1 MSTALTTQEGVELV
15 EPLTKKER
23 EQLAE
28 CEGALKRHFKYLV
41 VVGKALLE
49 VRDAR
54 LYREDFATFE
64 EYCQQRWQ
72 VERRQA
78 YRLIDFAGVSD
89 AVSNWSQEIE
99 PPARE
104 SVARELKKLPPED
117 QGEAW
122 AEVVEKT
129 GKDQPTAKEVRE
141 HVEAKLAPP
150 TGERVGGDWIEEV
163 ARTGEAPEGLGA
175 EQAEAVDQE
184 EEEEKLDG
192 DSYSTPERYV
202 EIGRR
207 AMGGVINLD
216 PMSHHAANELVGAD
230 VYYTKEDDGLAQDWR
245 GNVWMNP
252 PYSSALIKAAVDK
265 LLEHW
270 KAGEINRAVVLTNTD
285 SSVSW
290 WRKLAAAAHTL
301 AFPPERIQFW
311 HPDAAPD
318 DPRCQRNRNS
328 QTFFFFAPMPGEL
341 AIELEQEGW
350 LLFERADLVALFPGT
365 TPAQVLEH
373 QLATE
378 KLERQ
383 AERNDLNA
391 RIDELEREV
400 LEQRGDLTISTSKA
414 YARLAAARSENAKLL
429 KTPTAELVEQVVA
442 LKRAAQNREAEMT
455 SLRNQVE
462 FACETPAEDCTC
474 PGCSYARDYHLAN
487 GGKP

>member
-1 MSTALTTQEGVELV
+1 MR
-15 EPLTKKER
+15 K
-23 EQLAE
+23 
-28 CEGALKRHFKYLV
+28 
-41 VVGKALLE
+41 
-49 VRDAR
+49 
-54 LYREDFATFE
+54 
-64 EYCQQRWQ
+64 
-72 VERRQA
+72 A
-78 YRLIDFAGVSD
+78 YRLIDLSAIRED
-89 AVSNWSQEIE
+89 VSNWSHEIA
-99 PPARE
+99 PPERE
-104 SVARELKKLPPED
+104 AVARELKKLPAED
-117 QGEAW
+117 RGEAW
-122 AEVVEKT
+122 QEVVEKT
-129 GKDQPTAKEVRE
+129 GKEQPTAREVRE
-141 HVEAKLAPP
+141 HVEEKLAPP

-163 ARTGEAPEGLGA
+163 ARTGEVPEGIGA
-175 EQAEAVDQE
+175 EKAEVVDQE

-328 QTFFFFAPMPGEL
+328 QTFFFFAPIPGEL
-341 AIELEQEGW
+341 ALELEGDGW

-365 TPAQVLEH
+365 TPTQVLEH

-378 KLERQ
+378 RFERRV
-383 AERNDLNA
+383 ERHELNT

-400 LEQRGDLTISTSKA
+400 LEQRGEVTVSTTKA
-414 YARLAAARSENAKLL
+414 YSRLASARAENGKLL
-429 KTPTAELVEQVVA
+429 RL
-442 LKRAAQNREAEMT
+442 L
-455 SLRNQVE
+455 
-462 FACETPAEDCTC
+462 
-474 PGCSYARDYHLAN
+474 
-487 GGKP
+487 GGQS